1 MDANSSLL
9 LYMNTCFIKLSRFFY
24 QLNSK
29 LHKGQNQRLYR
40 ISFQK
45 TSGLAPTYLFLK
57 IESNMVKRQMK
68 FSIVFNEYY
77 TEVWLSPNCEFSIIQ
92 KSQFFLVDS
101 FPHTKNS
108 EGQIV
113 NIVPKPRTFKS
124 LKLSSKVF

>member
-1 MDANSSLL
+1 MDTNSTLL

-24 QLNSK
+24 HLNSK

-40 ISFQK
+40 ISFKK

-57 IESNMVKRQMK
+57 IEANMVTRQMK

-77 TEVWLSPNCEFSIIQ
+77 IEVWLSPNCEFSIIQ

-108 EGQIV
+108 EGKLV
-113 NIVPKPRTFKS
+113 NVVPEPRKVK
-124 LKLSSKVF
+124 LIKLSSKIF